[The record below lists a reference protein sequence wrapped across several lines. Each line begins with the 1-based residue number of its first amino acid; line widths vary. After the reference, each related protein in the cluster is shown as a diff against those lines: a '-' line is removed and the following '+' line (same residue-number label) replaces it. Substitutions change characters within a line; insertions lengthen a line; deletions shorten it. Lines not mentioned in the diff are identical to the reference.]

1 MSRLRKPNDIK
12 NHIDESEDDEDEEVG
27 GFEYYLTLPSP
38 YAGNSLPS
46 EGIFILLNAFAL
58 FIYLLFLFV
67 VVVKYACRSCLF
79 NWD

>member
-12 NHIDESEDDEDEEVG
+12 PNHIDESEDDDDDEAG

-46 EGIFILLNAFAL
+46 EGIFILLNGTVF
-58 FIYLLFLFV
+58 FV
-67 VVVKYACRSCLF
+67 YC
-79 NWD
+79 